1 MRKKRLNNR
10 NRSRAGN
17 AAIFFMLGL
26 MGLFMALPLIYA
38 IVQSVKPIEELFIF
52 PPRFYVTNPT
62 MDNFRN
68 LLTVSSSLWV
78 PFERYVIN
86 SVFVSLVSTGGHV
99 IIASMAAYTLAK
111 HPFPGNKMFFNIIVT
126 ALMFSAPVT
135 AIPSYIVMARMGL
148 INNYLSLILPSFAS
162 PMGLYLMKQFM
173 GQIPN
178 VMLEAARIDGA
189 REFRIFFRIVMPQ
202 VKPAWLTLVIFA
214 FQAAWNQTGTTF
226 IYNEELKLLPTI
238 LNQISSG
245 GIARA
250 GISSAAAVLL
260 MIPPIATFLI
270 TQSNVIETMS
280 HSGIKE

>member
-10 NRSRAGN
+10 NRSRGGN
-17 AAIFFMLGL
+17 AVIFFMLGL
-26 MGLFMALPLIYA
+26 VGLFMALPLIYA
-38 IVQSVKPIEELFIF
+38 VVQSVKPIEELFIF
-52 PPRFYVTNPT
+52 PPRFYASNPT
-62 MDNFRN
+62 FDNFRD
-68 LLTVSSSLWV
+68 LISVSSTLWV
-78 PFERYVIN
+78 PFERYVLN
-86 SVFVSLVSTGGHV
+86 SVFISILSTGGHV

-148 INNYLSLILPSFAS
+148 INNYLALILPSFAS

-226 IYNEELKLLPTI
+226 IYNEELKLLPTV

>member
-10 NRSRAGN
+10 NRSRGGN
-17 AAIFFMLGL
+17 AVIFFMLGL
-26 MGLFMALPLIYA
+26 VGLFMALPLIYA
-38 IVQSVKPIEELFIF
+38 VVQSVKPIEELFIF
-52 PPRFYVTNPT
+52 PPRFYASNPT
-62 MDNFRN
+62 FDNFRD
-68 LLTVSSSLWV
+68 LLSVSSSLWV
-78 PFERYVIN
+78 PFERYVLN
-86 SVFVSLVSTGGHV
+86 SVFVSVVSTGGHV

-111 HPFPGNKMFFNIIVT
+111 HPFPGNKIFFNIIVT

-148 INNYLSLILPSFAS
+148 INSYLSLILPSFAS

-214 FQAAWNQTGTTF
+214 FQAAWNQTGSTF
-226 IYNEELKLLPTI
+226 IYNEELKLLPTV

-260 MIPPIATFLI
+260 MIPPIATFLV

>member
-10 NRSRAGN
+10 NRSRGGN
-17 AAIFFMLGL
+17 AVIFFMLGL
-26 MGLFMALPLIYA
+26 VGLFMALPLVYA
-38 IVQSVKPIEELFIF
+38 VVQSVKPIEELFIF
-52 PPRFYVTNPT
+52 PPRFYASNPT
-62 MDNFRN
+62 LDNFRD
-68 LLTVSSSLWV
+68 LLSVSSTLWV
-78 PFERYVIN
+78 PFERYVLN
-86 SVFVSLVSTGGHV
+86 SVFVSILSTGGHV

-148 INNYLSLILPSFAS
+148 INNYLALILPSFAS

-214 FQAAWNQTGTTF
+214 FQAAWNQTGATF

-238 LNQISSG
+238 LGQISSG

-260 MIPPIATFLI
+260 MIPPIATFLV